1 VIRPRL
7 RGAVADA
14 VREQAAEEGCSYGD
28 VIAGWRTGLAEALV
42 REASWA
48 EVRHADLGRW
58 AEESAAAQ
66 REIDGLR
73 GRLSW
78 AEAQR
83 DSARRDHEETHRD
96 LVAEQEAEAEARV
109 TAAGLRSR
117 LDEAIAERDA
127 ARLEAMALTSRLAA
141 AEEERDA
148 KDRRVSRML
157 AEAEHAG
164 VRLERDLESAQGALF
179 FWLPFFLCSAAGNI
193 AWLVWHVWR
202 LSQYGVWG

>member
-14 VREQAAEEGCSYGD
+14 VREQAAEEGCSFGD

-42 REASWA
+42 REEGQAH
-48 EVRHADLGRW
+48 E
-58 AEESAAAQ
+58 
-66 REIDGLR
+66 LR
-73 GRLSW
+73 RLATRLSW

-141 AEEERDA
+141 AEEERDRA
-148 KDRRVSRML
+148 LTDAGDV
-157 AEAEHAG
+157 ADDHAI
-164 VRLERDLESAQGALF
+164 VRQERDAALARLREVEVALTGAVIGTAFACAAVLVALALRWLGAL
-179 FWLPFFLCSAAGNI
+179 
-193 AWLVWHVWR
+193 
-202 LSQYGVWG
+202 

>member
-42 REASWA
+42 REEGQAH
-48 EVRHADLGRW
+48 E
-58 AEESAAAQ
+58 
-66 REIDGLR
+66 LR
-73 GRLSW
+73 RLATRLSW

-127 ARLEAMALTSRLAA
+127 ARLEAMALTSRLASV
-141 AEEERDA
+141 EEERDA

-164 VRLERDLESAQGALF
+164 VRLGRDLESAQGALF
-179 FWLPFFLCSAAGNI
+179 FWLPFFLSLVAGNI